1 MVEPDTRAI
10 LGAMLRLWTCSGLAL
25 LLCACGGGT
34 DSAGGGEARGPA
46 ARARANAQ
54 RRGALRDELVR
65 ALGASYDEPLAR
77 VDAPE
82 RAKGSEVYERL
93 CAGCHGRSGRGG
105 TILARALPVEP
116 GDLADPERAAFFSER
131 AKLWLVAEGSR
142 GTPMTGWK
150 EGLDEATMIAVL
162 DHMRTLVRPL
172 AGAETATGAAR

>member
-116 GDLADPERAAFFSER
+116 GD
-131 AKLWLVAEGSR
+131 
-142 GTPMTGWK
+142 
-150 EGLDEATMIAVL
+150 
-162 DHMRTLVRPL
+162 HLVRPVRRCPTAPFNPPTL
-172 AGAETATGAAR
+172 AARSRAAGAMTPARARHVHARAPVHWFALWTTAAWCALSMMTL